1 MVEIRIATPEDAAAI
16 LAFCK
21 LAGAETDNLS
31 FGAEGVSFTVEQEQ
45 EFFNFMV
52 LMEVEIA
59 EELIVLS

>member
-45 EFFNFMV
+45 EFLEYAQKSV
-52 LMEVEIA
+52 IK
-59 EELIVLS
+59 S